1 MPTSARSAEYGH
13 RKTANPAVP
22 NTQNLMP
29 GCSPTTHQ
37 APSLGFWPIHVHA
50 KFCEKRRKRKR
61 KEGGKKGVGK
71 ERKFIWI
78 RVATNL
84 AIVDLYWCLI
94 CFILLMILWLKS
106 YSHCFSYRR
115 SSCKIISN
123 CYAYC
128 LWSNVFRGWLLHYIK
143 RISQLLCWRRFSW
156 RTKEHRLVNTTPLEM
171 HVVDSPLFSSNALFL
186 HFKMGMKISP
196 IIPLQYIFFLLWSSQ
211 WPDSF
216 LSIRWCTPS
225 AAP

>member
-1 MPTSARSAEYGH
+1 MT
-13 RKTANPAVP
+13 RKSHSLVRYTNPAA
-22 NTQNLMP
+22 LW
-29 GCSPTTHQ
+29 
-37 APSLGFWPIHVHA
+37 SLLLFCAAIRGFWPIHVHA

-61 KEGGKKGVGK
+61 KEGGKKGGGK
-71 ERKFIWI
+71 ERKRREEVRMN

-84 AIVDLYWCLI
+84 AIVYLYWCLI

-123 CYAYC
+123 WYAYC
-128 LWSNVFRGWLLHYIK
+128 LWSKVFRGWLLHYIK
-143 RISQLLCWRRFSW
+143 RISLLLSRRRFSW
-156 RTKEHRLVNTTPLEM
+156 RTKEHRLVNTPLEM

-186 HFKMGMKISP
+186 HFEMRMKISP

-211 WPDSF
+211 WPDLF
-216 LSIRWCTPS
+216 LSIRWCTS